1 MLEING
7 LSRFTLWKYLFKVN
21 NKDIKTTAD
30 VAPIVGFE
38 HLLGNKVNT
47 ILATFNRTW
56 IQRGIENPGE
66 HLLWNYFA
74 KIINDF

>member
-21 NKDIKTTAD
+21 NKDTNTTAD

-38 HLLGNKVNT
+38 HFLGNKVNT
-47 ILATFNRTW
+47 ILATFNRT
-56 IQRGIENPGE
+56 
-66 HLLWNYFA
+66 
-74 KIINDF
+74 